1 MCGLEVHS
9 IVVHYKGSRWDLE
22 LSLVTEVRFTMNIVS
37 LDCKSPS
44 YSETITSGLIRSS
57 LQWDFEVCGL
67 EVHSIVVHY
76 KGSLWD
82 SELSLVTKVR
92 FTMNMV
98 ILDCKSLS
106 YSETVTLGFI
116 RSSLLMCFL

>member
-1 MCGLEVHS
+1 M
-9 IVVHYKGSRWDLE
+9 
-22 LSLVTEVRFTMNIVS
+22 
-37 LDCKSPS
+37 
-44 YSETITSGLIRSS
+44 
-57 LQWDFEVCGL
+57 CGL

-82 SELSLVTKVR
+82 SELNLVTKVR

-116 RSSLLMCFL
+116 SSSLLMCFL